1 MNKLKDLVLHPTTKL
16 NLSQFISS
24 DSHAL
29 LLIGN
34 RGSGK
39 GAVLSALAS
48 ELGAS
53 RDEDRIYLKSDE
65 ASISINQA
73 RTLRSLLNLHQAH
86 GKVLSVII
94 ENAEKLTTEAQNAL
108 LKQLEE
114 PAENIY
120 FLLST
125 HDKNSLLPTVISRL
139 TQVKLN
145 RLGTEALMV
154 HFESVGYSGSEISRA
169 LSLANNN
176 IGLAQRVLKDEAA
189 DYIEGIAKA
198 KLILNSNLVE
208 KLLLID
214 VLAKDKPNLSNFLS
228 ALERILEAGF
238 RVAITKQQNV
248 DSWAK
253 KLHAVEEAVKA
264 LGENV
269 SVRVLV
275 LRLMLQL

>member
-1 MNKLKDLVLHPTTKL
+1 MSELQDLVLHPTTRL
-16 NLSQFISS
+16 NIEQFIAS

-34 RGSGK
+34 KGSGK
-39 GAVLSALAS
+39 GSVLSALGN

-86 GKVLSVII
+86 GKVLVVII

-114 PAENIY
+114 PADNIY

-125 HDKNSLLPTVISRL
+125 HDKNSLLPTVTSRL
-139 TQVKLN
+139 TQVSLN
-145 RLGTEALMV
+145 RVGDEALV
-154 HFESVGYSGSEISRA
+154 EHFTLEGYESAKISRA
-169 LSLANNN
+169 LSLSNNN
-176 IGLAQRVLKDEAA
+176 VGLAKRVLNDEAT
-189 DYIEGIAKA
+189 DYIESITKA
-198 KLILNSNLVE
+198 KRILSSNQCD

-214 VLAKDKPNLSNFLS
+214 VLVKDKPALSNLLS
-228 ALERILEAGF
+228 ALERILETGF
-238 RVAITKQQNV
+238 HNALQKRANMNVWTSRLKAI
-248 DSWAK
+248 
-253 KLHAVEEAVKA
+253 EESIEA
-264 LGENV
+264 LKNNV
-269 SVRVLV
+269 STRLIL